1 MLPVPFR
8 LIFRNRYAALI
19 WSFGICMMA
28 YDYAGGSGSVGV
40 DAANSAD
47 SNVAQVSAL
56 LAEDAS

>member
-28 YDYAGGSGSVGV
+28 YDYAGGGPATV

-47 SNVAQVSAL
+47 SNAAQVGAL
-56 LAEDAS
+56 LAEEAS